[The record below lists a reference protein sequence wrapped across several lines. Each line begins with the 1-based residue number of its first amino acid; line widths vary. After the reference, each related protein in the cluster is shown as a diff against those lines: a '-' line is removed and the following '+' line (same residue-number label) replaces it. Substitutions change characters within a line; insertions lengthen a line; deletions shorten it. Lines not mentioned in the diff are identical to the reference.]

1 METLLLRARQGDK
14 DAENEIFETLL
25 VRFRLFAGQKIGDRE
40 AVEDIAQKA
49 CLTVLQKYKTQEFSV
64 GFEVWAY
71 GVLRM
76 NIKGYY
82 HQVIA
87 ERDRSAP
94 GISIETVKAPEPENV
109 DPHIELM
116 LLKCLEKVVR
126 VNPRYARILNLV
138 HLGFKSDEICQ
149 KMKITRNNFYVTLN
163 RARSLLWT
171 CLNQGETQ

>member
-1 METLLLRARQGDK
+1 METLLWRARQGDK
-14 DAENEIFETLL
+14 NAENEIFQTLL

-76 NIKGYY
+76 IIKGYY
-82 HQVIA
+82 HQIIT
-87 ERDRSAP
+87 ERDRCAP
-94 GISIETVKAPEPENV
+94 EISIESVKSPESENI
-109 DPHIELM
+109 DPHIELQ
-116 LLKCLEKVVR
+116 LLKCLEKVIR
-126 VNPRYARILNLV
+126 VNPRYARILNLAYQ
-138 HLGFKSDEICQ
+138 GYKSDEICR
-149 KMKITRNNFYVTLN
+149 KMEITHNNFYVTLN

-171 CLNQGETQ
+171 CLNRGEIQ